1 MNERELI
8 YKYSFKCEDDLEHFE
23 KLPEKMQA
31 DIEKYIVKVITDSF
45 VTPADEDYVT
55 ARFLAQKGM
64 HRAFF
69 WAASQALEKYLKAFL
84 LMRGIAVNKKRF
96 RGHPIVALHQEA
108 CSIEKQLS
116 SVKTKPNEAIKIHS
130 AVAESV
136 DIFSVSD
143 FINNIEAYGNPD
155 NRYNSFGVNFNSGY
169 LFALDSYVFGL
180 RQLIG
185 VPSIQE
191 TLRKM
196 DQSLIEAFY
205 EYNPWF
211 ESTNIDFAEIP
222 NENFNITTSV
232 AVTTL
237 DFLTGI
243 HAPNEAKLSLQ
254 WLETKMK
261 LPNKVSKHL
270 KKA

>member
-1 MNERELI
+1 MNEIELS
-8 YKYSFKCEDDLEHFE
+8 YTYSFKCEDDLEHFE
-23 KLPEKMQA
+23 KFPVSMQA

-45 VTPADEDYVT
+45 IKPADEDYVT

-84 LMRGIAVNKKRF
+84 LMRGIAVNEKRF
-96 RGHPIVALHQEA
+96 RGHPIVTLHQEA
-108 CSIEKQLS
+108 CSVDKQFPT
-116 SVKTKPNEAIKIHS
+116 VDTKPHEAIKIHS
-130 AVAESV
+130 AVLESV
-136 DIFSVSD
+136 DVFSVSE
-143 FINNIEAYGNPD
+143 FINKIEAYGNPD

-191 TLRKM
+191 NLRKV
-196 DQSLIEAFY
+196 DQTLIEAFY

-211 ESTNIDFAEIP
+211 ESTNMDFLEIP
-222 NENFNITTSV
+222 NESFSISTST

-237 DFLTGI
+237 DFLTGE
-243 HAPNEAKLSLQ
+243 HAPHGSRFVLQ
-254 WLETKMK
+254 WLGKKMK
-261 LPNKVSKHL
+261 LPNKVIQHL
-270 KKA
+270 KKI

>member
-1 MNERELI
+1 MNERKLSYI
-8 YKYSFKCEDDLEHFE
+8 YSFKCKDDLEHFE
-23 KLPEKMQA
+23 KLPETMQA

-45 VTPADEDYVT
+45 VKPADEDYVT

-64 HRAFF
+64 YRAFF

-84 LMRGIAVNKKRF
+84 LMRGIAVNEKRF

-108 CSIEKQLS
+108 CSVDKQLS
-116 SVKTKPNEAIKIHS
+116 SVKTKPNEAVKIHS
-130 AVAESV
+130 AVSESV

-143 FINNIEAYGNPD
+143 FISNIEAYGHPD

-191 TLRKM
+191 SLRKM

-211 ESTNIDFAEIP
+211 ESTNIDFVEIP
-222 NENFNITTSV
+222 NENFIISTSM

-237 DFLTGI
+237 DFLIGT
-243 HAPNEAKLSLQ
+243 HAPHGSRFVLQ
-254 WLETKMK
+254 WLGKKMK
-261 LPNKVSKHL
+261 LPTKVSQHL

>member
-1 MNERELI
+1 MNEIELS
-8 YKYSFKCEDDLEHFE
+8 YTYSFKCEDDLEHFE
-23 KLPEKMQA
+23 KFPVSMQA

-45 VTPADEDYVT
+45 IKPADEDYVT

-84 LMRGIAVNKKRF
+84 LMRGIAVNEKRF
-96 RGHPIVALHQEA
+96 RGHPIVTLHQEA
-108 CSIEKQLS
+108 CSVDKQFPT
-116 SVKTKPNEAIKIHS
+116 VDTKPHEAIKIHS
-130 AVAESV
+130 AVLESV
-136 DIFSVSD
+136 DVFSVSE
-143 FINNIEAYGNPD
+143 FINKIEAYGNPD

-191 TLRKM
+191 NLRKV
-196 DQSLIEAFY
+196 DQTLIEAFY

-211 ESTNIDFAEIP
+211 ESTNMDFLEIP
-222 NENFNITTSV
+222 NESFSISTST

-237 DFLTGI
+237 DFLTGEY
-243 HAPNEAKLSLQ
+243 APHGSRFVLQ
-254 WLETKMK
+254 WLGKKMK
-261 LPNKVSKHL
+261 LPNKVIQHL
-270 KKA
+270 KKI

>member
-1 MNERELI
+1 MNDRELS
-8 YKYSFKCEDDLEHFE
+8 YRYSFKCEDDLGHFE
-23 KLPEKMQA
+23 KLPEPMQA
-31 DIEKYIVKVITDSF
+31 DIEQYIVKVITDSF
-45 VTPADEDYVT
+45 VKPADEDYVT

-84 LMRGIAVNKKRF
+84 LMRGIAVNEKRF
-96 RGHPIVALHQEA
+96 SGHPIVALHQEA
-108 CSIEKQLS
+108 CSVDKQLP
-116 SVKTKPNEAIKIHS
+116 SVDTKPHEAIKIHS
-130 AVAESV
+130 AVSELV
-136 DIFSVSD
+136 DTFSVSE
-143 FINNIEAYGNPD
+143 FINHIEAYGNPD
-155 NRYNSFGVNFNSGY
+155 NRYNSFGVDFNSGY

-180 RQLIG
+180 RELIG

-191 TLRKM
+191 TLRKV

-211 ESTNIDFAEIP
+211 ESTNMDFVEIP
-222 NENFNITTSV
+222 NENFNISTST

-237 DFLTGI
+237 DFLIGAQ
-243 HAPNEAKLSLQ
+243 APHGSKFVLQ
-254 WLETKMK
+254 WLGKKMK
-261 LPNKVSKHL
+261 LPKKVSQHL